1 MNIASHAI
9 LKRIDDCLL
18 EKKQGREALT
28 IALDIPESTS
38 SSWRTSRPKA
48 DDIYRIARYLNKT
61 VEELVDG
68 EDGLAYVRQ
77 WARTDGKVY
86 EPPERIADIVV
97 SLKKLTDRD
106 LDIVRGTISGMLGK
120 RSEEGTNPLVAAGEQ
135 KAV

>member
-28 IALDIPESTS
+28 IALDIPVSTS

-61 VEELVDG
+61 VEELVAG
-68 EDGLAYVRQ
+68 EDGLTYVRQ
-77 WARTDGKVY
+77 
-86 EPPERIADIVV
+86 
-97 SLKKLTDRD
+97 
-106 LDIVRGTISGMLGK
+106 
-120 RSEEGTNPLVAAGEQ
+120 
-135 KAV
+135 